1 MRTAQIAAVSPAVNR
16 SQKKQ
21 QTLSWWA
28 RAVDPD
34 LYWALPARGRYVAR
48 PVQAVGYAAPF
59 VWYVAFRRRHKEEIV
74 GTADSLTKAKD
85 LAHADYDLAR
95 GAEARR

>member
-1 MRTAQIAAVSPAVNR
+1 MRTAQIAAASPAVNR

-21 QTLSWWA
+21 QTLS
-28 RAVDPD
+28 
-34 LYWALPARGRYVAR
+34 
-48 PVQAVGYAAPF
+48 
-59 VWYVAFRRRHKEEIV
+59 FRRRHKEEIV

-85 LAHADYDLAR
+85 LAHADSDLAR